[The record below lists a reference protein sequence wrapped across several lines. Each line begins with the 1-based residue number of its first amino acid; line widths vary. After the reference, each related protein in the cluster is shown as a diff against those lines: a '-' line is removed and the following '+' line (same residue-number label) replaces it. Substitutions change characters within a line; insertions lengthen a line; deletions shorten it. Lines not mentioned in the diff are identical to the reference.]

1 MAFHFSIIIY
11 AHALAVPG
19 PTMVTV
25 TSSMESP
32 IISGIDVVL
41 TCAVEL
47 STDLASILSIGV
59 AITWTGPSGM
69 LSSTSMPVMSG
80 TFPPTYTGTLLLS
93 AVMSNGIYTCQ
104 AMCISSSPYLLPS
117 GSIRN
122 NITITIGKMITLL

>member
-1 MAFHFSIIIY
+1 
-11 AHALAVPG
+11 
-19 PTMVTV
+19 MVTV
-25 TSSMESP
+25 TGSMESP
-32 IISGIDVVL
+32 IISGINVML
-41 TCAVEL
+41 TCTVEL
-47 STDLASILSIGV
+47 STDLANVSSIGV

-80 TFPPTYTGTLLLS
+80 AFPPSYTGTLLLR
-93 AVMSNGIYTCQ
+93 AVTSNGTYTCQ